1 MTEFYYNDYFFIY
14 FVLITY
20 FIIILTG
27 VSNLINKNPQIEMI
41 MRFIFMS
48 SSPFPLLPLIL
59 SILISVMLRDK
70 IAIEDPSIIFRSFV
84 TIMGIILALP
94 MIYVYGF
101 FILLMIATIKR
112 R

>member
-14 FVLITY
+14 FPLITY
-20 FIIILTG
+20 FIIISTW
-27 VSNLINKNPQIEMI
+27 VYNLNNTIPQNQMI
-41 MRFIFMS
+41 ARFIFMS
-48 SSPFPLLPLIL
+48 SFPFPLLPLIL

-101 FILLMIATIKR
+101 LILLGMPIIK
-112 R
+112 